1 MSNRLTRVLAI
12 IGAAV
17 MLAGASCTRNAVRP
31 AVPDCP
37 TTPVVVDTPAPY
49 RLPVAPELTD
59 PLAGAMCETEGPTV
73 GQARVQRRQ
82 ACDALAL
89 CNARLREIAGPGGD
103 Q

>member
-1 MSNRLTRVLAI
+1 MMRAILILA
-12 IGAAV
+12 ALA
-17 MLAGASCTRNAVRP
+17 MLAGCDRAKVRP

-37 TTPVVVDTPAPY
+37 TTPVQFDTPAPY

-82 ACDALAL
+82 ACDALEL
-89 CNARLREIAGPGGD
+89 CNSRLREIAGPGGD